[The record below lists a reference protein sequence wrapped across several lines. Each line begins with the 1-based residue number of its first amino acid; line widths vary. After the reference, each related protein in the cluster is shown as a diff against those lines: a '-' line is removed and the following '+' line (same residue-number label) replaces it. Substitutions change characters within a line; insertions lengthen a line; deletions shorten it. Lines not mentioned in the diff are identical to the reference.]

1 MRALRILA
9 KVLGGVVVLVGLLF
23 AFLQTPPGQRTLVGL
38 VSDKT
43 LQMSGL
49 SGFFPTDLQVARI
62 ELLDEQG
69 AWLRVENARLR
80 WSFASLFEGRV
91 RVEMLSAALVDIL
104 RSPLPQKT
112 TEADGGGR
120 SFKLPVGVDL
130 QALSLD
136 TLHLAA
142 PLAGVESRWTLHGNG
157 LLSADLHEGRLRL
170 AGDRTDGPS
179 GKLAVD
185 TRFDLVQRT
194 VDGEITVEEGPGGVA
209 AALLQR
215 PDLAGVSLRLV
226 AKGDAASGSGELT
239 VSAGDAVAAKG
250 SAHWQPSGAATA
262 VSVRLEATGKQLPD
276 GGPISL
282 AAEATVDDKTATL
295 SSSTVTAGPL
305 SLTASGGYDRVADR
319 LDGTAAVQSDEP
331 GPLAPL
337 LGGITWR
344 GLHLTAHAVL
354 GNLAKQPE
362 GTVSL
367 TGGADDLTVAAL
379 DGRLPGFGRTTLDAK
394 VGVQRDGTLTLDSL
408 NATTAVGSVTSGG
421 GSYLPKTEVGEVKA
435 TVELPSLAPFS
446 ALAQRQ
452 LVGRAHLDLSARR
465 DGEGLTLGWQG
476 TLADAGAPDVPPGLV
491 AHEVTL
497 SGKGALRRDETWSL
511 ADVRVASEAA
521 AFGLSGN
528 GKGQTGKFDLLVEL
542 QRLSILHPGLEG
554 ATTVTSTIELRPDGS
569 AGGSLTAKGDVA
581 GQPVSLAG
589 RFDRDAAG
597 GIVVPSFEG
606 HWASAVLAVA
616 DLAITRE
623 RTSGSA
629 RLKIA
634 RLQEVGALLGTDLAG
649 AIDAEVTTDP
659 QLAAGRLQARVSG
672 TGVRSGG
679 IAVGALQIDAAI
691 DDPMG
696 TATTDAKLTASG
708 LVGAADIG
716 RLSGTAKGDRQ
727 SGFDVA
733 LQASGAATAANLAA
747 KVEFS
752 GEEIRV
758 ALSRFDG
765 RHLGI
770 PVALNAPTRLRIA
783 GPQVRIDPTT
793 LRLGGGRLS
802 VQGVLDPAASD
813 LRLELAALPLSLVDT
828 FAPGTGLDGSLQAQV
843 RAVGPMAN
851 LRIDATYTASSVRL
865 RRPEAA
871 LLPNLAV
878 QGSASLIGRQ
888 ASIDARLSA
897 GTASSLALKGKG
909 TTAPLA
915 GTATMT
921 GSIDI
926 ARFAP
931 LLGNQVRNIA
941 GTVRSDLS
949 FDIRGA
955 KISGTGSLDFSNG
968 ALNFP
973 EMGLRLSGGTARLVL
988 QGDVLQLQQLS
999 FQTGRNGTLTA
1010 NGTMR
1015 LDEAQGV
1022 AVDLAVASRRALLV
1036 NRADLVATVSS
1047 DLKVTGSTGAG
1058 IDVAGPVTVDRA
1070 EISVGGA
1077 QSAAFPTVDVREIN
1091 KPGASPA
1098 PPPPSPARAPSPAPS
1113 ATPIRLALNVQAP
1126 QAVFVRGR
1134 GLDAEMSGSLQV
1146 TGAPT
1151 APAVIGGL
1159 TVRRGDFTLGGRR
1172 LVFSRG
1178 IVSLNNVDRIDPAL
1192 DFIATATVQS
1202 TTINVVITGTAAAPA
1217 IAISSVPAL
1226 PQDEALA
1233 LLLFGK
1239 PASGL
1244 SAFEL
1249 IQVAQTLA
1257 ELTGREA
1264 PGTGV
1269 LGRLRQSL
1277 GLDQLRVGTSS
1288 SSSNSSSSS
1297 PVSVE
1302 AGRYVAPG
1310 VYVGAKQGAT
1320 GNSSRGVV
1328 EIDVLDHTKIEGDIG
1343 ADSNGRVGV
1352 KMQWDY

>member
-1 MRALRILA
+1 MRALRIA
-9 KVLGGVVVLVGLLF
+9 AIVGGGVVLLAGLLF
-23 AFLQTPPGQRTLVGL
+23 AFLQTPPGQRALAGL

-43 LQMSGL
+43 LQVAGV

-91 RVEMLSAALVDIL
+91 RVEMLSAALVDVV
-104 RSPLPQKT
+104 RSPLPQRTKQ
-112 TEADGGGR
+112 ADGGSG
-120 SFKLPVGVDL
+120 SFKLPVGVDV
-130 QALSLD
+130 QTLSLD

-170 AGDRTDGPS
+170 AGDRSDGPS
-179 GKLAVD
+179 GKLAAD

-194 VDGEITVEEGPGGVA
+194 VDGEITVEEGPGGVT

-226 AKGDAASGSGELT
+226 AKGDAASGSAELT

-276 GGPISL
+276 AGPISL

-295 SSSTVTAGPL
+295 SSSTLTAGPL

-319 LDGTAAVQSDEP
+319 LDGTAAVQSDAP

-367 TGGADDLTVAAL
+367 NGGADDLTVTAL

-408 NATTAVGSVTSGG
+408 NATTAVGSVTGAG

-476 TLADAGAPDVPPGLV
+476 TLADVGAPDVPPGLV
-491 AHEVTL
+491 AREVTL
-497 SGKGALRRDETWSL
+497 SGKGSLRRDETWSL

-521 AFGLSGN
+521 SFGLSGN

-542 QRLSILHPGLEG
+542 QRLSVLHPGLEG
-554 ATTVTSTIELRPDGS
+554 ATTVSSTIELRPDGS

-581 GQPVSLAG
+581 GQPVSLVG

-606 HWASAVLAVA
+606 HWASAALAVA
-616 DLAITRE
+616 DLAITRD

-659 QLAAGRLQARVSG
+659 QLAAGRLQARLSG

-727 SGFDVA
+727 SGFDVT

-747 KVEFS
+747 KVELS

-802 VQGVLDPAASD
+802 LQGVLDPAASD

-843 RAVGPMAN
+843 RVAGPMAN
-851 LRIDATYTASSVRL
+851 PHIDATYTASSVRL

-871 LLPNLAV
+871 LLPSLAV

-921 GSIDI
+921 GSLDI

-1010 NGTMR
+1010 IGTVR
-1015 LDEAQGV
+1015 LDGQQGV

-1098 PPPPSPARAPSPAPS
+1098 PPPSPARAAPPSPS

-1192 DFIATATVQS
+1192 DFIATTTVQS
-1202 TTINVVITGTAAAPA
+1202 TTINVVISGTAAAPV

-1288 SSSNSSSSS
+1288 GSSSSSSSS

-1328 EIDVLDHTKIEGDIG
+1328 EIDVLDHTKLEGDIG